1 MEPRFFS
8 ILGLSPTREH
18 DRAGLN
24 DAQSHRADDAWTL
37 GEVSV
42 SLVGSFRACRADTA
56 TAEPR
61 RAVREPGRSVARSAS

>member
-24 DAQSHRADDAWTL
+24 DALSHRDDEAWTL
-37 GEVSV
+37 GDVPD
-42 SLVGSFRACRADTA
+42 SLVAAFRASRTDIV
-56 TAEPR
+56 TAEAR
-61 RAVREPGRSVARSAS
+61 LAVREPGRSVARSAS

>member
-24 DAQSHRADDAWTL
+24 DAQSHRDDDAWTL
-37 GEVSV
+37 GPVPD
-42 SLVGSFRACRADTA
+42 SLVATFRASRTDTA
-56 TAEPR
+56 AAEPR

>member
-24 DAQSHRADDAWTL
+24 DAQSHRDDDAWTL
-37 GEVSV
+37 GVV
-42 SLVGSFRACRADTA
+42 PDSLVAAFRASRNDTV
-56 TAEPR
+56 TTERR
-61 RAVREPGRSVARSAS
+61 RAAREPSRNVARSAS

>member
-24 DAQSHRADDAWTL
+24 DAQSHRDDDAWVL
-37 GEVSV
+37 GDVPD
-42 SLVGSFRACRADTA
+42 SLVAAFRPNRADIA

-61 RAVREPGRSVARSAS
+61 RAVREPGRNVARSAS

>member
-24 DAQSHRADDAWTL
+24 DAQSHRDDEAWTL
-37 GEVSV
+37 GDVPD
-42 SLVGSFRACRADTA
+42 SLVSAFRASRTDIV
-56 TAEPR
+56 TAEGH
-61 RAVREPGRSVARSAS
+61 RAVREPSRGVARSAS